1 MGRFGCRYGT
11 MRAMDLGRK
20 MVVAL
25 GGNALVKA
33 DQKGTVAEQF
43 ANTRTAIRSLMEL
56 VRADFRI
63 VLTHGNG
70 PQVGNIMIRVEAA
83 LGQAYNLPL
92 GVAVAESQG
101 EMGYMIAQTLQNRL
115 MLEQIY
121 RPVVSV
127 LTQVICDRDDPSI
140 AHPTKPIGPFYTQE
154 LAQRLIDHGLTLVED
169 AGRGW
174 RHVVPSPYPRQIVE
188 REVIRLLID
197 QGILVIAA
205 GGGGMPVYVAEDGT
219 FEGIDGVVDKD
230 LASSLL
236 AREVQADD
244 LLILTGVEQVALDYG
259 KPSQRWVE
267 RLSLTEA
274 ERWLAEGQFPPGSMG
289 PKVQAAIEFIR
300 AGGRSV
306 LITVPEKV
314 GDAYLRRRTGTWITE
329 SGALPP
335 LPPSQRPLFSSEP
348 APVRTVRSWGE

>member
-1 MGRFGCRYGT
+1 ME
-11 MRAMDLGRK
+11 LGPK
-20 MVVAL
+20 LVVAL

-33 DQKGTVAEQF
+33 DQRGTVTEQF
-43 ANTRTAIRSLMEL
+43 ANTRAAILSLMDL
-56 VRADFRI
+56 VRAGFRI

-83 LGQAYNLPL
+83 LDQAYSLPL

-115 MLEQIY
+115 ILEKIH

-127 LTQVICDRDDPSI
+127 LTQVVCDRDDPSI
-140 AHPTKPIGPFYTQE
+140 RNPTKPIGPFYTRAE
-154 LAQRLIDHGLTLVED
+154 AERLMAHDLIMVED

-188 REVIRLLID
+188 REVIRLLLD
-197 QGILVIAA
+197 QGILIIAA

-236 AREVQADD
+236 AREVGADD
-244 LLILTGVEQVALDYG
+244 LLILTGVERVAVDFG
-259 KPSQRWVE
+259 KPSQRWVGQ
-267 RLSLTEA
+267 LSLSEA
-274 ERWLAEGQFPPGSMG
+274 RDLLAEGQFPLGSMG
-289 PKVQAAIEFIR
+289 PKIQAAIEFLQ

-306 LITVPEKV
+306 LITAPEKV
-314 GDAYLRRRTGTWITE
+314 SDAYLRRRTGTWVTE
-329 SGALPP
+329 SGAPP
-335 LPPSQRPLFSSEP
+335 PPAPSQQQLFTP
-348 APVRTVRSWGE
+348 APPPQVRTVRSWG

>member
-1 MGRFGCRYGT
+1 ME
-11 MRAMDLGRK
+11 LGPK
-20 MVVAL
+20 LVVAL

-33 DQKGTVAEQF
+33 DQRGTVTEQF
-43 ANTRTAIRSLMEL
+43 ANTRAAILSLMDL
-56 VRADFRI
+56 VRAGFRI

-83 LGQAYNLPL
+83 LGQAYSLPL

-115 MLEQIY
+115 ILEKIH

-127 LTQVICDRDDPSI
+127 LTQVVCDRDDPSI
-140 AHPTKPIGPFYTQE
+140 RNPTKPIGPFYTRAE
-154 LAQRLIDHGLTLVED
+154 AERLMAHDLIMVED

-188 REVIRLLID
+188 REVIRLLLD
-197 QGILVIAA
+197 QGILIIAA

-236 AREVQADD
+236 AREVGADD
-244 LLILTGVEQVALDYG
+244 LLILTGVERVAVDFG
-259 KPSQRWVE
+259 KPSQRWVGQ
-267 RLSLTEA
+267 LSLSEA
-274 ERWLAEGQFPPGSMG
+274 RELLAEGQFPLGSMG
-289 PKVQAAIEFIR
+289 PKIQAAIEFLQ

-306 LITVPEKV
+306 LITAPEKV
-314 GDAYLRRRTGTWITE
+314 SDAYLRRSTGTWVTE
-329 SGALPP
+329 SGAPP
-335 LPPSQRPLFSSEP
+335 PPAPSQQQLFTP
-348 APVRTVRSWGE
+348 APPQQVRTVRSWGE

>member
-1 MGRFGCRYGT
+1 MEFGPK
-11 MRAMDLGRK
+11 L
-20 MVVAL
+20 VVAL
-25 GGNALVKA
+25 GGNALVRA
-33 DQKGTVAEQF
+33 GERGTVSEQF
-43 ANTRTAIRSLMEL
+43 ANTRAAILSLMEL
-56 VRADFRI
+56 IRSDFRV

-115 MLEQIY
+115 ILEKIH

-127 LTQVICDRDDPSI
+127 LTQVVCERDDPSVRR
-140 AHPTKPIGPFYTQE
+140 PTKPIGPFYSREQAE
-154 LAQRLIDHGLTLVED
+154 HLIQHGLTLVED

-188 REVIRLLID
+188 REVIRLLLD

-236 AREVQADD
+236 AREVGADD
-244 LLILTGVEQVALDYG
+244 LLILTGVERVALDFG
-259 KPSQRWVE
+259 SSGQRWLE
-267 RLSLTEA
+267 SMSLADAIRLE
-274 ERWLAEGQFPPGSMG
+274 AEGQFPPGSMG
-289 PKVQAAIEFIR
+289 PKIRAAIEFLQ
-300 AGGRSV
+300 AGGRAV
-306 LITVPEKV
+306 LITVPERV

-329 SGALPP
+329 SGAPPPSGPAQQRLFTAAPPPP
-335 LPPSQRPLFSSEP
+335 L
-348 APVRTVRSWGE
+348 RTVRSWGG